1 MTNLSTTKPLIMI
14 GAGGHARVLLD
25 ILARQNQL
33 PAAIFC
39 AEQALLPTAF
49 SAIRQYHNDAQIS
62 EFPPQQVLLINAV
75 GRLPGE
81 HRRMKIFEKFKAQGY
96 QFASVISERAL
107 VSAHCA
113 VGEGVQILDGCIVNA
128 GVQIAQNCIV
138 NTAAVIEHDCKLD
151 AHVMVAPRAVL
162 CGNVHCKEQ
171 AFIGAGATVIQNIAI
186 GKAALVAAGAT
197 LVCDLLDQQKVYPAR
212 HFIVM

>member
-1 MTNLSTTKPLIMI
+1 MTNLLKTKALVMI

-25 ILARQNQL
+25 ILARQAQL

-39 AEQALLPTAF
+39 AETACLPAPF
-49 SAIRQYHNDAQIS
+49 SAIPQYHDDSQIS
-62 EFPPQQVLLINAV
+62 IFPAEQVLLINAV

-81 HRRMKIFEKFKAQGY
+81 HRRMQIFEKFKLQGY
-96 QFASVISERAL
+96 QFASVISEKAL
-107 VSAHCA
+107 VSSQCQL
-113 VGEGVQILDGCIVNA
+113 GEGVQILDGCIVNS
-128 GVQIAQNCIV
+128 GVVVAQNCIL
-138 NTAAVIEHDCKLD
+138 NTASVVEHDCRLD
-151 AHVMVAPRAVL
+151 AHVMVAPGAVL

-171 AFIGAGATVIQNIAI
+171 AFIGAGATVIQNLAI

-197 LVCDLLDQQKVYPAR
+197 VVCDLLDNQKIYPAR